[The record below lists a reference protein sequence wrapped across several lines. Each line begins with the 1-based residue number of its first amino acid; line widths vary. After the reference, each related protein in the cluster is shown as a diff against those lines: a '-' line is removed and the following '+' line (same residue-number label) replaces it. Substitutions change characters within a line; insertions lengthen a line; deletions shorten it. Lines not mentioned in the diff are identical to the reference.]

1 MESVPAAPKSIRV
14 PPGIPII
21 ELGEGDSLHEF
32 WATEWTEFNLP
43 QHGLNWRLVAMSII
57 HSGGILEFAI
67 ALEYENQEKIV
78 LVHMRGDRFEWE
90 NSVIPRAKE
99 MAAALT
105 PDGMDPLGLMQSSW
119 DSTASEYDCGIRRT
133 EGSQGD

>member
-1 MESVPAAPKSIRV
+1 MESVPNDPSLIQV

-21 ELGEGDSLHEF
+21 ELDEDDSLHEL

-43 QHGLNWRLVAMSII
+43 QHGLNWRLVAMSVIL
-57 HSGGILEFAI
+57 SGGILEFAV

-99 MAAALT
+99 MAVALT
-105 PDGMDPLGLMQSSW
+105 PDGMAPLDLRQSSW
-119 DSTASEYDCGIRRT
+119 DPTVSEYDCGIRKI